1 MIGSEAFDIESNIIG
16 EMFSDN
22 GILIEALS
30 ELTSDDF
37 SNYLAKR
44 IFDSVVKLFEKRESI
59 DPLTIQSEW
68 NSNEKDE
75 LRQYLLT
82 CYQSTVSC
90 SAYKLHF
97 EQLKQI
103 AVKRKAKSIIN
114 DLHSQF
120 EATEDIET
128 LRESA
133 TNLLQALDNRKQETA
148 VDFVTGFDKF
158 INRIGKPRNYISTGI
173 ATLDYNLRIEKGDFV
188 IVGGRP
194 SSGKTALTLQMA
206 VNMAGRYKVVYFSLE
221 TSADKLVDRL
231 VANKTT
237 TDFAKIKRNEL
248 TEADKQRLSNNR
260 RIFECLNLTIVN
272 GAGMSV
278 SQIQSKAIQLQ
289 ADIIFIDY
297 IGLIN
302 CGNNKLSSYEK
313 MTQISIALHTMAQ
326 YQNICVIALCQ
337 LNRGGKSE
345 PDMTSLRDSGQ
356 IEQDADAI
364 LILSNYDDK
373 EENKHLKNLNLVKNK
388 DGETGFFQLC
398 FQGNYQRFYSYKN
411 NTEEYTDI
419 PFS

>member
-1 MIGSEAFDIESNIIG
+1 MIGMEVFDIENNVIG
-16 EMFSDN
+16 EMFADD
-22 GILIEALS
+22 GICIEALS

-37 SNYLAKR
+37 SNYMAKR
-44 IFDSVVKLFEKRESI
+44 VFNSAVALFEKGKSV

-68 NSNEKDE
+68 NSDEKGE
-75 LRQYLLT
+75 LKQYILM
-82 CYQSTVSC
+82 CNQGTVSC

-97 EQLKQI
+97 EQLKQLAI
-103 AVKRKAKSIIN
+103 KRKAKSIIN
-114 DLHSQF
+114 DLQSQF
-120 EATEDIET
+120 EATENIET

-148 VDFVTGFDKF
+148 VDSVMGFDRF
-158 INRIGKPRNYISTGI
+158 ISRIGKPRNYISTGI

-206 VNMAGRYKVVYFSLE
+206 VNMASRYKVVYFSLE
-221 TSADKLVDRL
+221 TSADKLYDRII
-231 VANKTT
+231 ANKTT

-248 TEADKQRLSNNR
+248 TEADKQRLSNDKGV
-260 RIFECLNLTIVN
+260 FDCLNLTIVN

-297 IGLIN
+297 MGLIN

-326 YQNICVIALCQ
+326 YQNVCVIALCQ
-337 LNRGGKSE
+337 LNRGGKNE
-345 PDMTSLRDSGQ
+345 PDMTSLKDSGQ
-356 IEQDADAI
+356 IEQDADAV
-364 LILSNYDDK
+364 LILSDYDDK
-373 EENKHLKNLNLVKNK
+373 EENKHLKKLKLDKNK
-388 DGETGFFQLC
+388 DGETGFFPLC
-398 FQGNYQRFYSYKN
+398 FQGNYQRFYSYKD
-411 NTEEYTDI
+411 NTEEYTDV
-419 PFS
+419 PFD

>member
-44 IFDSVVKLFEKRESI
+44 IFDSAVKLFEKGKSI

-68 NSNEKDE
+68 NSDEKDE
-75 LRQYLLT
+75 LKQYLLT

-173 ATLDYNLRIEKGDFV
+173 ATLDYNLRIEKGDFI

-206 VNMAGRYKVVYFSLE
+206 VNMAERYKVVYFSLE

-237 TDFAKIKRNEL
+237 IDFAKIKRNEL
-248 TEADKQRLSNNR
+248 TEADKQRLSNDR
-260 RIFECLNLTIVN
+260 GIFECLNLTIVN

-326 YQNICVIALCQ
+326 YQNICVFGLCQ
-337 LNRGGKSE
+337 LNRGGNDC
-345 PDMTSLRDSGQ
+345 PDLRSLRDSGQ
-356 IEQDADAI
+356 IEQDADAV
-364 LILSNYDDK
+364 LLLHTPNQ
-373 EENKHLKNLNLVKNK
+373 EEKTIKDLLVEKNK
-388 DGETGFFQLC
+388 DGETGGIKLYFD
-398 FQGNYQRFYSYKN
+398 GKHQRFSSYATDKS
-411 NTEEYTDI
+411 EYTDV
-419 PFS
+419 PFDD

>member
-1 MIGSEAFDIESNIIG
+1 MIGTETFDIENNVIG

-22 GILIEALS
+22 GILVEALS

-37 SNYLAKR
+37 SDYMAKR
-44 IFDSVVKLFEKRESI
+44 VFESAVALLEKGKSI
-59 DPLTIQSEW
+59 DPVTIQSEW
-68 NSNEKDE
+68 NNDEKDE
-75 LRQYLLT
+75 LKQYLLT

-114 DLHSQF
+114 DLQSQF

-148 VDFVTGFDKF
+148 VDSVTGFDKF

-173 ATLDYNLRIEKGDFV
+173 SALDYFLKIEKGDFV

-206 VNMAGRYKVVYFSLE
+206 VNMAERYKVVYFSLE
-221 TSADKLVDRL
+221 TSADKLYDRII
-231 VANKTT
+231 ANKTT

-248 TEADKQRLSNNR
+248 TEADKQRLSNDKG
-260 RIFECLNLTIVN
+260 IFDCLNLTIVN

-297 IGLIN
+297 MGLIN

-326 YQNICVIALCQ
+326 YQNVCVIALCQ
-337 LNRGGKSE
+337 LNRGGKNE
-345 PDMTSLRDSGQ
+345 PDMTSLKDSGQ
-356 IEQDADAI
+356 IEQDADAV
-364 LILSNYDDK
+364 LILSDYDDK
-373 EENKHLKNLNLVKNK
+373 EENKH
-388 DGETGFFQLC
+388 
-398 FQGNYQRFYSYKN
+398 
-411 NTEEYTDI
+411 
-419 PFS
+419 

>member
-1 MIGSEAFDIESNIIG
+1 MIGTEAFDIESNIIG

-44 IFDSVVKLFEKRESI
+44 IFDSAVKLFEKGKSI

-68 NSNEKDE
+68 NSDEKDE
-75 LRQYLLT
+75 LKQYLLT

-173 ATLDYNLRIEKGDFV
+173 ATLDYNLRIEKGDFI

-206 VNMAGRYKVVYFSLE
+206 VNMAERYKVVYFSLE

-237 TDFAKIKRNEL
+237 IDFAKIKRNEL
-248 TEADKQRLSNNR
+248 TEADKQRLSNDR
-260 RIFECLNLTIVN
+260 GIFECLNLTIVN

-326 YQNICVIALCQ
+326 YQNICVFGLCQ
-337 LNRGGKSE
+337 LNRGGNDC
-345 PDMTSLRDSGQ
+345 PDLRSLRDSGQ
-356 IEQDADAI
+356 IEQDADAV
-364 LILSNYDDK
+364 LLLHTPNQ
-373 EENKHLKNLNLVKNK
+373 EEKTIKDLLVEKNK
-388 DGETGFFQLC
+388 DGETGGIKLYFD
-398 FQGNYQRFYSYKN
+398 GKHQRFSSYATDKS
-411 NTEEYTDI
+411 EYTDV
-419 PFS
+419 PFDD